1 VLYDDELETRRAED
15 EIEEAEHRYWLQS
28 VMGLALAPESAETL
42 ERIGVEREAAALA
55 DAAADRLHAARLA
68 AQVARWQKI
77 VDSYATRGM
86 RMYERR
92 ARRSLDGAHLAAGLP
107 A

>member
-1 VLYDDELETRRAED
+1 MPYDDEFETRRAED

-28 VMGLALAPESAETL
+28 VTGVALAPESAERL
-42 ERIGVEREAAALA
+42 ERIGSARDAALLA

-68 AQVARWQKI
+68 AQVDRWQRI
-77 VDSYATRGM
+77 ADNYAARGM
-86 RMYERR
+86 QTYERR
-92 ARRSLDGAHLAAGLP
+92 ARRSLAGARRAAGLP